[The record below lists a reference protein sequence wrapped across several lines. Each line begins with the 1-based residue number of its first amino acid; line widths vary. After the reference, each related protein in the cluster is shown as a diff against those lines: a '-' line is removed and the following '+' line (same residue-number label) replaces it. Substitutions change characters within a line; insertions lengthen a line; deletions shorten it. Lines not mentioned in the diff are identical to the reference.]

1 MPSNLLPCSSSTVSY
16 GKPGCLSVLGRHANH
31 TANKQQMCMFSS
43 MWDCCLHWLS
53 PLQASVNKGSI
64 SLADNGARLAG
75 RLAQLHADIT
85 CQSEL
90 VQMFAEQQLLNA
102 EADAYGHELIGVE
115 SALQHGQDVLL
126 QPKSASADSQHV
138 QHPEHFASG
147 RQTQSRSQPVPQ
159 NMASAGAV
167 VEQGQAVQGRDLRP
181 LTGSQS
187 RHDVHSRG
195 HDQKGRSEPRQG
207 RHGLKAS
214 PLKGR
219 QRAAQDTRYTT
230 KIPAHLLPHLH

>member
-1 MPSNLLPCSSSTVSY
+1 M
-16 GKPGCLSVLGRHANH
+16 
-31 TANKQQMCMFSS
+31 
-43 MWDCCLHWLS
+43 
-53 PLQASVNKGSI
+53 QASVNKGSI

-75 RLAQLHADIT
+75 RLAQLHADIS

-102 EADAYGHELIGVE
+102 EADAHCHELIGVE
-115 SALQHGQDVLL
+115 SALQQGQVVLL
-126 QPKSASADSQHV
+126 QPNSASADSQHV
-138 QHPEHFASG
+138 QHPEHLASG

-167 VEQGQAVQGRDLRP
+167 IEQRQAVQGRDFRP

-187 RHDVHSRG
+187 RRDGHLRG
-195 HDQKGRSEPRQG
+195 HDQKGRSETRQG
-207 RHGLKAS
+207 RGISKAS

-219 QRAAQDTRYTT
+219 QRAAQDTRYIS
-230 KIPAHLLPHLH
+230 KIPAHLLPYLH

>member
-1 MPSNLLPCSSSTVSY
+1 
-16 GKPGCLSVLGRHANH
+16 
-31 TANKQQMCMFSS
+31 

-75 RLAQLHADIT
+75 RLAQLHADIS

-102 EADAYGHELIGVE
+102 EADAHGHELIGVE

-126 QPKSASADSQHV
+126 QPNSVSADSRHV
-138 QHPEHFASG
+138 QHPEHLASG
-147 RQTQSRSQPVPQ
+147 RQTQSGRQPVH

-167 VEQGQAVQGRDLRP
+167 IEQRQAVQGHEMRP
-181 LTGSQS
+181 LIGSQS
-187 RHDVHSRG
+187 RRDGHLRG
-195 HDQKGRSEPRQG
+195 HDQKGRSETRQG
-207 RHGLKAS
+207 RGSSKAS

-219 QRAAQDTRYTT
+219 QRAAQDTRYIS
-230 KIPAHLLPHLH
+230 KIPAHLLPYLH